1 MNSIPLSD
9 VSFPSFTVFDKGW
22 FLVTAGDFASGRFN
36 AMTVSWGFLGTMW
49 NKPVAQI
56 VIRPQRYTREFLDE
70 FDTFTV
76 SAFPESCRKALALLG
91 SKSGRDGD
99 KIAEA
104 GLHPVAATT
113 VAAPTFAEATL
124 ALECRKLYR
133 QEMKGESFLDREV
146 LRQMYPTN
154 DLHIVYIGEV
164 LAATKA

>member
-1 MNSIPLSD
+1 MYKRDAGSD
-9 VSFPSFTVFDKGW
+9 
-22 FLVTAGDFASGRFN
+22 A
-36 AMTVSWGFLGTMW
+36 
-49 NKPVAQI
+49 
-56 VIRPQRYTREFLDE
+56 
-70 FDTFTV
+70 
-76 SAFPESCRKALALLG
+76 
-91 SKSGRDGD
+91 
-99 KIAEA
+99 
-104 GLHPVAATT
+104 VAATT